1 MQRRNCGKA
10 GGIAEGMAKWNAGT
24 ARAMLAADGIGTR
37 GGALEE
43 KNLEK
48 KNWKRRT

>member
-1 MQRRNCGKA
+1 
-10 GGIAEGMAKWNAGT
+10 MAKWNAGT